1 MFANRAVQVRV
12 DSVARE
18 EAAAVLLGMGLTVSD
33 AVRLL
38 LTRITREEALPFE
51 PPRSDAAS
59 IKAMSEADKGGLTRF
74 DSAQVPMNGLNA
86 PD

>member
-12 DSVARE
+12 DSVASE

-38 LTRITREEALPFE
+38 LTRIAREEALPFE
-51 PPRSDAAS
+51 PPRPDATS
-59 IKAMSEADKGGLTRF
+59 IKAMSEADKGDLARF
-74 DSAQVPMNGLNA
+74 DSVQAPMNDLNA

>member
-1 MFANRAVQVRV
+1 MSANQLVQDRV
-12 DSVARE
+12 DSVVRE
-18 EAAAVLLGMGLTVSD
+18 KAAAVLAGMGLTVSD
-33 AVRLL
+33 AGRLL
-38 LTRITREEALPFE
+38 PIRIAREETLPFE
-51 PPRSDAAS
+51 PPRPDATS